1 MRRKGL
7 LVALLVT
14 ILSPALRVGQVP
26 SIRATI
32 RAAGQKSTTTP
43 DFISPGQLKNKIAA
57 KQAVTIIDV
66 RDTPTYLSSG
76 KIKGALFFKL
86 RKLSYRI
93 TMPPLKDLPR
103 DREVVTYCACPHD
116 EASIRAAQM
125 FLDVGFKRVRVLQG
139 GWQGWLKVNGQ
150 TEPRPK
156 A

>member
-1 MRRKGL
+1 MRRKRL
-7 LVALLVT
+7 LVALLIA
-14 ILSPALRVGQVP
+14 ILSSALWVGQVAAT
-26 SIRATI
+26 RATMV
-32 RAAGQKSTTTP
+32 AAGQKSTATP
-43 DFISPGQLKNKIAA
+43 DFISPGQLKSILAA
-57 KQAVTIIDV
+57 NQAVTIIDV
-66 RDTPTYLSSG
+66 RDTPSYLSSG
-76 KIKGALFFKL
+76 KIKGALYFKL

-116 EASIRAAQM
+116 EASIRAAQI

-139 GWQGWLKVNGQ
+139 GWHGWLKVNSQ

>member
-7 LVALLVT
+7 LIALLVT
-14 ILSPALRVGQVP
+14 ILSTALWVGQVA
-26 SIRATI
+26 SISATI
-32 RAAGQKSTTTP
+32 SAAGQKSTATP
-43 DFISPGQLKNKIAA
+43 DFISAEQLKSKLASN
-57 KQAVTIIDV
+57 QAVTIIDV

-76 KIKGALFFKL
+76 KIKGALYFKL

-103 DREVVTYCACPHD
+103 DLEVVTYCACPHD

-125 FLDVGFKRVRVLQG
+125 FLDAGFKRVRVLQG
-139 GWQGWLKVNGQ
+139 GWTEWRKVNGQ